1 MTTKAERGE
10 LVRDRIA
17 NESVREATGRAW
29 DEWLAALD
37 AAGAADLG
45 HKEIVAHLEREHPDV
60 SAWWRQ
66 SITVAYEQARGKR
79 VLGETADAGFQLG
92 VQRTVALNRR
102 EAWDLVTSRPELW
115 LGEGAAVA
123 FEPGARFVGPA
134 ASGAIRVVKPG
145 RRLRMAWQPL
155 GWPSPATLQLTFTES
170 GPGKT
175 AISAHLERLPDAAT
189 REEMRAR
196 FCEALERIAAAA
208 S

>member
-1 MTTKAERGE
+1 MA
-10 LVRDRIA
+10 RDEQQASGGRPSSA
-17 NESVREATGRAW
+17 AVREATGRDW
-29 DEWLAALD
+29 DEWLTTLD
-37 AAGAADLG
+37 AAGAERWS
-45 HKEIVAHLEREHPDV
+45 HKEIVAHLAREHPAV
-60 SAWWRQ
+60 SSWWRQ
-66 SITVAYEQARGKR
+66 AITVGYAQARGKR
-79 VLGETADAGFQLG
+79 VLGETADAGFQVG
-92 VQRTVALNRR
+92 VQRTVALNLR
-102 EAWDLVTSRPELW
+102 EAWELVTSRPELW

-155 GWPSPATLQLTFTES
+155 EWPSPATLQLTFTES

-175 AISAHLERLPDAAT
+175 AISAHLERLPDAAA

>member
-29 DEWLAALD
+29 DEWLVALD

-79 VLGETADAGFQLG
+79 VLGETADAGFQVG
-92 VQRTVALNRR
+92 VQRTVALSPQIGRASCR
-102 EAWDLVTSRPELW
+102 E
-115 LGEGAAVA
+115 
-123 FEPGARFVGPA
+123 
-134 ASGAIRVVKPG
+134 RV
-145 RRLRMAWQPL
+145 
-155 GWPSPATLQLTFTES
+155 
-170 GPGKT
+170 
-175 AISAHLERLPDAAT
+175 
-189 REEMRAR
+189 
-196 FCEALERIAAAA
+196 
-208 S
+208 